1 MESNKTNETKKT
13 ISLKDL
19 ASPQDEVKVNPKVT
33 DTSELK
39 PIDINQIAP
48 PKPKFDVNETPVVK
62 AYKELDDALDR
73 KKKETEERIK
83 MAKKEILEA
92 RIEKS
97 IQEDPLGENTEE
109 IKSKTDFVKSVS
121 ESTENDKQNII
132 DDSDELSDLIESTES
147 MEMSDNVKE
156 AMNVANSTTETLK
169 STDTKNETSSKAEL
183 LKQQEEMFNEADTD
197 ENFLDEEEDSVD
209 EDIVEDEESNTET
222 SVEEE
227 EDIRKRREEAFK
239 EYQAKVKECISPMS
253 TGKVFDLSKFKI
265 RRKPVSYSKLLA
277 ERAFNSDVKPKDH
290 ISTWILPNSGRTIT
304 LSEFKGTDLD
314 SLSSDDDSLNS
325 LQRLTRFYSTI
336 FKHVVDPNKPKTLE
350 AWLKSVSL
358 LDVSHLHFAVYKASF
373 EQSNY
378 ITEICNNKKCLAM
391 DLVKHPI
398 MDMVKFKD
406 EETKKKYMDIFNKK
420 ENTSPS
426 TLEETPVQINDK
438 YVFGIRFPSIYHS
451 LFESTQISRNIALK
465 HQALLANMAF
475 INTIYAIDENAQE
488 LVPIDFKPD
497 SNSFK
502 NTVENKFKI
511 IVRVL
516 KEFKP
521 DEFAYLQRAIIKLSN
536 DQFESPGDITYQ
548 YPESKCSKCGSKIPA
563 IPQSNPISMVF
574 TRLQLTQESNF

>member
-1 MESNKTNETKKT
+1 MEDNKITNETKKT

-19 ASPQDEVKVNPKVT
+19 ASPQDEIKTITPKVT
-33 DTSELK
+33 DTAELK

-73 KKKETEERIK
+73 KKKETEERLK
-83 MAKKEILEA
+83 MAKQEILEA

-97 IQEDPLGENTEE
+97 IKDDN
-109 IKSKTDFVKSVS
+109 
-121 ESTENDKQNII
+121 I
-132 DDSDELSDLIESTES
+132 DDDVDDLKTTKKDSKADKSLQEYIDENDELSSLIQETNTDT
-147 MEMSDNVKE
+147 MEVSDNVKA
-156 AMNVANSTTETLK
+156 AMNVANATTETL
-169 STDTKNETSSKAEL
+169 STNTKEESTSKAEL
-183 LKQQEEMFNEADTD
+183 LKQQEELFNESDSE
-197 ENFLDEEEDSVD
+197 ENFLEEEEQED
-209 EDIVEDEESNTET
+209 EDIVDEEDNS
-222 SVEEE
+222 E
-227 EDIRKRREEAFK
+227 EDLKEAEETQKLREEAFK

-253 TGKVFDLSKFKI
+253 TGKAIDLSKFKI

-277 ERAFNSDVKPKDH
+277 ERATNTTAKEKEH
-290 ISTWILPNSGRTIT
+290 ISSWILPNSGRTIT
-304 LSEFKGTDLD
+304 LREFKGTDLD
-314 SLSSDDDSLNS
+314 SLNSDDDSLNA

-336 FKHVVDPNKPKTLE
+336 YRHVVDPNKPTTLE

-358 LDVSHLHFAVYKASF
+358 LDVSHLHFAIYKASF

-378 ITEICNNKKCLAM
+378 VTEICNNKKCLAM

-420 ENTSPS
+420 ESSTPS
-426 TLEETPVQINDK
+426 TIEETPVQINDK

-451 LFESTQISRNIALK
+451 LFESTQISRNIAVK

-475 INTIYAIDENAQE
+475 INSIYSIDSEAQE

-497 SNSFK
+497 SSSFK
-502 NTVENKFKI
+502 NPVVNKFKI

-516 KEFKP
+516 KEFTP

-536 DQFESPGDITYQ
+536 DQFETPGDITYG
-548 YPESKCSKCGSKIPA
+548 YPESKCSKCGSVIPA
-563 IPQSNPISMVF
+563 IPQANPITMVF
-574 TRLQLTQESNF
+574 TRLQLTQESNY

>member
-1 MESNKTNETKKT
+1 MEDNKITNETKKT

-19 ASPQDEVKVNPKVT
+19 ASPQDEIKTVTPKVT

-48 PKPKFDVNETPVVK
+48 PKPKFDINETPVVK

-73 KKKETEERIK
+73 KKKETEERLK
-83 MAKKEILEA
+83 MAKQEILEA

-97 IQEDPLGENTEE
+97 IKDDNLDDDVDNLKTTKKDSNSDKSLQEYID
-109 IKSKTDFVKSVS
+109 
-121 ESTENDKQNII
+121 END
-132 DDSDELSDLIESTES
+132 ELNSLIQETNTDT
-147 MEMSDNVKE
+147 MEVSDNVKA
-156 AMNVANSTTETLK
+156 AMNVANATTETL
-169 STDTKNETSSKAEL
+169 STNTKEESPSKAEL
-183 LKQQEEMFNEADTD
+183 LKQQEELFNESDSE
-197 ENFLDEEEDSVD
+197 ENFLEEEEQED
-209 EDIVEDEESNTET
+209 EDIVDEEDNS
-222 SVEEE
+222 E
-227 EDIRKRREEAFK
+227 EDLKEAEETQKLREAAFK

-253 TGKVFDLSKFKI
+253 TGKAIDLSKFKI

-277 ERAFNSDVKPKDH
+277 ERATNTTAKEKEH
-290 ISTWILPNSGRTIT
+290 ISSWILPNSGRTIT
-304 LSEFKGTDLD
+304 LREFKGTDLD
-314 SLSSDDDSLNS
+314 SLNSDDDSLNA

-336 FKHVVDPNKPKTLE
+336 YRHVVDSNKPTTLE

-358 LDVSHLHFAVYKASF
+358 LDVSHLHFAIYKASF

-378 ITEICNNKKCLAM
+378 VTEICNNKKCLAM

-420 ENTSPS
+420 ESSTPS
-426 TLEETPVQINDK
+426 TIEETPVQINDK

-451 LFESTQISRNIALK
+451 LFESTQISRNIAVK

-475 INTIYAIDENAQE
+475 INSIYSIDSEAQE

-497 SNSFK
+497 SSSFK
-502 NTVENKFKI
+502 NTVVNKFKI

-516 KEFKP
+516 KEFTP

-536 DQFESPGDITYQ
+536 DQFETPGDITYG
-548 YPESKCSKCGSKIPA
+548 YPESKCSKCGSVIPA
-563 IPQSNPISMVF
+563 IPQANPITMVF
-574 TRLQLTQESNF
+574 TRLQLTQESNY

>member
-1 MESNKTNETKKT
+1 MEDNKITNETKKT

-19 ASPQDEVKVNPKVT
+19 ASPQDEIKTVTPKVT

-73 KKKETEERIK
+73 KKKETEERLK
-83 MAKKEILEA
+83 MAKQEILEA

-97 IQEDPLGENTEE
+97 IKDDNLDDDVDNLKTTKKDSKADKSLQEYIDEN
-109 IKSKTDFVKSVS
+109 
-121 ESTENDKQNII
+121 
-132 DDSDELSDLIESTES
+132 DELSSLIQETNTNT
-147 MEMSDNVKE
+147 MEVSDNVKA
-156 AMNVANSTTETLK
+156 AMNVANATTETL
-169 STDTKNETSSKAEL
+169 STNTKEESPSKAEL
-183 LKQQEEMFNEADTD
+183 LKQQEELFNKSDSE
-197 ENFLDEEEDSVD
+197 ENFLEEEEQED
-209 EDIVEDEESNTET
+209 EDIVDEEDNS
-222 SVEEE
+222 E
-227 EDIRKRREEAFK
+227 EDLKEAEETQKLREAAFK

-253 TGKVFDLSKFKI
+253 TGKAIDLSKFKI

-277 ERAFNSDVKPKDH
+277 ERATNTTAKEKEH
-290 ISTWILPNSGRTIT
+290 ISSWILPNSGRTIT
-304 LSEFKGTDLD
+304 LREFKGTDLD
-314 SLSSDDDSLNS
+314 SLNSDDDSLNA

-336 FKHVVDPNKPKTLE
+336 YRHVVDPNKPTTLE

-358 LDVSHLHFAVYKASF
+358 LDVSHLHFAIYKASF

-378 ITEICNNKKCLAM
+378 VTEICNNKKCLSM

-420 ENTSPS
+420 ESSTPS
-426 TLEETPVQINDK
+426 TIEETPVQINDK

-451 LFESTQISRNIALK
+451 LFESTQISRNIAIK

-475 INTIYAIDENAQE
+475 INSIYSIDSEAQE

-497 SNSFK
+497 SSSFK
-502 NTVENKFKI
+502 NTVVNKFKI

-516 KEFKP
+516 KEFTP

-536 DQFESPGDITYQ
+536 DQFETPGDITYG
-548 YPESKCSKCGSKIPA
+548 YPESKCSKCGSVIPA
-563 IPQSNPISMVF
+563 IPQANPITMVF
-574 TRLQLTQESNF
+574 TRLQLTQESNY

>member
-1 MESNKTNETKKT
+1 MEDNKITNETKKT
-13 ISLKDL
+13 LSLKDL
-19 ASPQDEVKVNPKVT
+19 ASPQDEIKTITPKVT
-33 DTSELK
+33 DTAELK

-73 KKKETEERIK
+73 KKKETEERLK
-83 MAKKEILEA
+83 MAKQEILEA

-97 IQEDPLGENTEE
+97 IKDDN
-109 IKSKTDFVKSVS
+109 
-121 ESTENDKQNII
+121 I
-132 DDSDELSDLIESTES
+132 DDDVDDLKTTKKDSKADKSLQEYIDENDELSSLIQETNTDT
-147 MEMSDNVKE
+147 MEVSDNVKA
-156 AMNVANSTTETLK
+156 AMNVANATTETL
-169 STDTKNETSSKAEL
+169 STNTKEESTSKAEL
-183 LKQQEEMFNEADTD
+183 LKQQEELFNESDSE
-197 ENFLDEEEDSVD
+197 ENFLEEEEQED
-209 EDIVEDEESNTET
+209 EDIVDEEDNS
-222 SVEEE
+222 E
-227 EDIRKRREEAFK
+227 EDLKEAEETQKLREEAFK

-253 TGKVFDLSKFKI
+253 TGKAIDLSKFKI

-277 ERAFNSDVKPKDH
+277 ERATNTTAKEKEH
-290 ISTWILPNSGRTIT
+290 ISSWILPNSGRTIT
-304 LSEFKGTDLD
+304 LREFKGTDLD
-314 SLSSDDDSLNS
+314 SLNSDDDSLNA

-336 FKHVVDPNKPKTLE
+336 YRHVVDPNKPTTLE

-358 LDVSHLHFAVYKASF
+358 LDVSHLHFAIYKASF

-378 ITEICNNKKCLAM
+378 VTEICNNKKCLAM

-420 ENTSPS
+420 ESSTPS
-426 TLEETPVQINDK
+426 TIEETPVQINDK

-451 LFESTQISRNIALK
+451 LFESTQISRNIAVK

-475 INTIYAIDENAQE
+475 INSIYSIDSEAQE

-497 SNSFK
+497 SSSFK
-502 NTVENKFKI
+502 NTVVNKFKI

-516 KEFKP
+516 KEFTP

-536 DQFESPGDITYQ
+536 DQFETPGDITYG
-548 YPESKCSKCGSKIPA
+548 YPESKCSKCGSVIPA
-563 IPQSNPISMVF
+563 IPQANPITMVF
-574 TRLQLTQESNF
+574 TRLQLTQESNY

>member
-1 MESNKTNETKKT
+1 MEDNKITNETKKT

-19 ASPQDEVKVNPKVT
+19 ASPQDEIKTITPKVT
-33 DTSELK
+33 DTAELK

-73 KKKETEERIK
+73 KKKETEERLK
-83 MAKKEILEA
+83 MAKQEILEA

-97 IQEDPLGENTEE
+97 IKDDN
-109 IKSKTDFVKSVS
+109 
-121 ESTENDKQNII
+121 I
-132 DDSDELSDLIESTES
+132 DDDVDDLKTTKKDSKADKSLQEYIDENDELSSLIQETNTDT
-147 MEMSDNVKE
+147 MEVSDNVKA
-156 AMNVANSTTETLK
+156 AMNVANATTETL
-169 STDTKNETSSKAEL
+169 STNTKEESTSKAEL
-183 LKQQEEMFNEADTD
+183 LKQQEELFNESDSE
-197 ENFLDEEEDSVD
+197 ENFLEEEEQED
-209 EDIVEDEESNTET
+209 EDIVDEEDNS
-222 SVEEE
+222 E
-227 EDIRKRREEAFK
+227 EDLKEAEETQKLREEAFK

-253 TGKVFDLSKFKI
+253 TGKAIDLSKFKI

-277 ERAFNSDVKPKDH
+277 ERATNTTAKEKEH
-290 ISTWILPNSGRTIT
+290 ISSWILPNSGRTIT
-304 LSEFKGTDLD
+304 LREFKGTDLD
-314 SLSSDDDSLNS
+314 SLNSDDDSLNA

-336 FKHVVDPNKPKTLE
+336 YRHVVDPNKPTTLE

-358 LDVSHLHFAVYKASF
+358 LDVSHLHFAIYKASF

-378 ITEICNNKKCLAM
+378 VTEICNNKKCLAM

-420 ENTSPS
+420 ESSTPS
-426 TLEETPVQINDK
+426 TIEETPVQINDK

-451 LFESTQISRNIALK
+451 LFESTQISRNIAVK

-475 INTIYAIDENAQE
+475 INSIYSIDSEAQE

-497 SNSFK
+497 SSSFK
-502 NTVENKFKI
+502 NTVVNKFKI

-516 KEFKP
+516 KEFTP

-536 DQFESPGDITYQ
+536 DQFETPGDITYG
-548 YPESKCSKCGSKIPA
+548 YPESKCSKCGSVIPA
-563 IPQSNPISMVF
+563 IPQANPITMVF
-574 TRLQLTQESNF
+574 TRLQLTQESNY